1 MFCLNS
7 KRSDLTSIMEKI
19 IENGNLKFKSFEKN
33 YYLLAVLKDFIN
45 LNKNRENFKI
55 GGETKATKLSIN
67 K

>member
-1 MFCLNS
+1 
-7 KRSDLTSIMEKI
+7 MEKI